1 MSINIAISG
10 TSEKPIYQQLF
21 DQVSAQIVKGQLTEG
36 FCLPPIRT
44 VAKELRISVIPV
56 KKAWEELERAGFIH
70 TMVGRGCFVAPMKA
84 AELSGKRDEM
94 ALEKLRKDIEYY
106 KSLGLTADDLVTLVR
121 KHYDEN

>member
-10 TSEKPIYQQLF
+10 TSDKPIYQQLF

-56 KKAWEELERAGFIH
+56 KKAWEELERAGFIV
-70 TMVGRGCFVAPMKA
+70 TMVGKGCFVAPLKA
-84 AELSGKRDEM
+84 HELSGKRDEL
-94 ALEKLRKDIEYY
+94 ALEKLKKDIEYY
-106 KSLGLTADDLVTLVR
+106 KALGMSVDELVELIVR
-121 KHYDEN
+121 YYD